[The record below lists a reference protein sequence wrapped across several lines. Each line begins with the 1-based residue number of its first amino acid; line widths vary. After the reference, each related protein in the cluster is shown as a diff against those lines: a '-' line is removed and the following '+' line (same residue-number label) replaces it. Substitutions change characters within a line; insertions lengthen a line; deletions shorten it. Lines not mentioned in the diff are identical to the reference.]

1 MSITS
6 DIPLA
11 LALLKGTPET
21 VPEHGW
27 LALVKAVERLAT
39 ASDLAEIIEIVRAT
53 ARDVSGA
60 DGVCFVLRDGDLCHY
75 VEENA
80 IGPLWKGKRFPLTA
94 CISGWCMLNDRPAV
108 IPDIYLDPRIPHDA
122 YRPTFVKSLV
132 MVPVRTDQPIAAI
145 GSYWAEIRA
154 FSDEDMALLEALGR
168 SASAAIVAAQ
178 LRESLRE
185 SEHRLSMALDAGGLG
200 AWELNLSTGEMI
212 ATTACKQI
220 FGREA
225 DAPFSREELL
235 DTVHADD
242 KSQVQRVFEAG
253 PQPNADEEYRIHLA
267 TGERRIEMRGRTVF
281 DANGHPSRVSGVVRD
296 VTERTLAKERLDAL
310 RSELMRTARLNDLGV
325 MASAL
330 AHELNQ
336 PLAAASNY
344 MHAAERLI
352 STDVTKA
359 LSAISKAE
367 AQFVRTKDIIQRI
380 RAFVG
385 QGQSTRTA
393 ETVRAVCS
401 EVLDLLRASSLYARN
416 SVRLEIEAGLPKVEI
431 DKVQIQQ
438 VLLNLLRNAFEAMA
452 LSDRKLVNVSAR
464 HIENMIEIRVT
475 DTGPGLA
482 PEITENL
489 FRPFHTTKQGG
500 MGVGLSLCRKIV
512 ESHGG
517 TMWHERGNPGAV
529 FGFTIPAAGELKLS
543 SSA

>member
-1 MSITS
+1 M
-6 DIPLA
+6 A
-11 LALLKGTPET
+11 VAMLKSTPVS

-27 LALVKAVERLAT
+27 LALVRAVERLAT
-39 ASDLAEIIEIVRAT
+39 AADLAEIIEIVRTT
-53 ARDVSGA
+53 ARDISGA

-80 IGPLWKGKRFPLTA
+80 IGPLWKGKRFPLSA
-94 CISGWCMLNDRPAV
+94 CISGWCMLNDTPAV

-132 MVPVRTDQPIAAI
+132 MVPVRTDRPIAAI
-145 GSYWAEIRA
+145 GSYWGQIRT

-178 LRESLRE
+178 LREKLRE

-200 AWELNLSTGEMI
+200 AWELNLQTGDMI
-212 ATTACKQI
+212 ATPACKQI
-220 FGREA
+220 FGRGP

-235 DTVHADD
+235 DTVHPDD
-242 KSQVQRVFEAG
+242 KAHAQCVFEAG
-253 PQPNADEEYRIHLA
+253 PQPNPDEVYRLSLA
-267 TGERRIEMRGRTVF
+267 MGERRIEMRGRPVL
-281 DANGHPSRVSGVVRD
+281 DANGQPSRVSGVVRD

-310 RSELMRTARLNDLGV
+310 RAELMCAARLNDLGV

-352 STDVTKA
+352 ATDVPKA

-367 AQFVRTKDIIQRI
+367 AQFVRTKEIIQRI

-385 QGQSTRTA
+385 QGRSTRAA
-393 ETVRAVCS
+393 ENMRAVCN
-401 EVLDLLRASSLYARN
+401 EVLELLRASSLYARN
-416 SVRLEIEAGLPKVEI
+416 AVRLEIEAGLPEVEV

-438 VLLNLLRNAFEAMA
+438 VLLNLLRNAFEAMVQ
-452 LSDRKLVNVSAR
+452 SDRKLVTVSAR
-464 HIENMIEIRVT
+464 RNEDQVEIRVA

-482 PEITENL
+482 PEIADNL
-489 FRPFHTTKQGG
+489 FRPFHSTKEGG

-517 TMWHERGNPGAV
+517 TMWHEPRAPGAA
-529 FGFTIPAAGELKLS
+529 FCFTIPTMAH
-543 SSA
+543 

>member
-1 MSITS
+1 MAVAI
-6 DIPLA
+6 
-11 LALLKGTPET
+11 LKNTPA
-21 VPEHGW
+21 PEHGW
-27 LALVKAVERLAT
+27 LALVEAVERLAT
-39 ASDLAEIIEIVRAT
+39 AADLAEIIEIVRTT
-53 ARDVSGA
+53 ARDISGA

-132 MVPVRTDQPIAAI
+132 MVPVRTNHPIAAI

-154 FSDEDMALLEALGR
+154 FGDEDIALLEALGR

-200 AWELNLSTGEMI
+200 AWELNLVTGELI
-212 ATTACKQI
+212 ATIACKQI
-220 FGREA
+220 FGREP
-225 DAPFSREELL
+225 DAPFSLEELL
-235 DTVHADD
+235 DTVHPDD
-242 KSQVQRVFEAG
+242 KANVRCVFEAG
-253 PQPNADEEYRIHLA
+253 PQRNPDEEYRIRLT

-281 DANGHPSRVSGVVRD
+281 DANGQPSRVSGLVRD
-296 VTERTLAKERLDAL
+296 VTERTLAKERLDTL
-310 RSELMRTARLNDLGV
+310 RAELMRAARLNDLGV

-352 STDVTKA
+352 KTDIEKA

-367 AQFVRTKDIIQRI
+367 AQFMRTKEIIQRI

-393 ETVRAVCS
+393 ENMRTVCS
-401 EVLDLLRASSLYARN
+401 EVLDLIRASSLYARN
-416 SVRLEIEAGLPKVEI
+416 AVRLEIDAGLPKVDV

-438 VLLNLLRNAFEAMA
+438 VLLNMLRNAFEAMEQ
-452 LSDRKLVNVSAR
+452 SDRKLVTVSAR
-464 HIENMIEIRVT
+464 RNEDQVEIRVA
-475 DTGPGLA
+475 DSGPGLA
-482 PEITENL
+482 PEIADNL
-489 FRPFHTTKQGG
+489 FRPFHSTKAGG

-517 TMWHERGNPGAV
+517 TMWHEPGASGAV
-529 FGFTIPAAGELKLS
+529 FCFTVPLA
-543 SSA
+543 